1 MYTLDTT
8 EFDEKWKNSIQGVMT
23 QVFRL
28 LYLRNYEL
36 LEQYGMH
43 PGQPQLLMVLLRFG
57 TLSQKQLAQKLFVKP
72 ATVAVMLK
80 RMEKTGW
87 VSKEQDKQ
95 DKRITRVCLTDHG
108 REIAYVFLKVHE
120 NIETECLKNFTIEER
135 ILLRRLLLQIK
146 DNVMKCLD
154 DKDIEKFD
162 EIREEQSKC

>member
-36 LEQYGMH
+36 LEQYEMH

-95 DKRITRVCLTDHG
+95 DKRITRVCLTDQG

-162 EIREEQSKC
+162 GIREEQSKC